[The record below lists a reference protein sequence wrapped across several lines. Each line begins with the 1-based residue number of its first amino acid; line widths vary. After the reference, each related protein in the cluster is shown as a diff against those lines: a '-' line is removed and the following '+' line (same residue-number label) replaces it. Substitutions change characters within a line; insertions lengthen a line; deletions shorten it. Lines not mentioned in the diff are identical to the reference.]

1 MWIRWIRNT
10 ASEQTWQWRSQDSL
24 LRSTDLRG
32 PNRGPVW
39 RAAPNAANTNAV
51 RAQRGRRGLISYGEA
66 MPEKLTKSQKK
77 SQPKVSNGL
86 GKIPFRSIGIPL
98 RIRRIHMFLG
108 LPDPD
113 PLVQRYG
120 SGSFYHQAK

>member
-1 MWIRWIRNT
+1 M
-10 ASEQTWQWRSQDSL
+10 
-24 LRSTDLRG
+24 RSTDLRG

-77 SQPKVSNGL
+77 SQPKVSNRL
-86 GKIPFRSIGIPL
+86 GKN
-98 RIRRIHMFLG
+98 FLLLG
-108 LPDPD
+108 TI
-113 PLVQRYG
+113 Q
-120 SGSFYHQAK
+120 F